1 MVSKN
6 YNEDNFIIL
15 KHSQGYTL
23 TNENIINI
31 DFVNERIKYIV
42 KMNNNE
48 IVMND
53 NFKDFGYP
61 RIKTNQNIIIDLL
74 ELVNEAE
81 KVEPKK
87 YYLKH
92 KYLRKEGTNYL
103 GLNTYYNCLDVE
115 YPDEGEF
122 RKTQFTEDEI
132 ENLEA
137 SGFDLK
143 NFERVEVEDE

>member
-1 MVSKN
+1 MSKSLA
-6 YNEDNFIIL
+6 DIL
-15 KHSQGYTL
+15 GWEEGAVYKVRGLYYSVVG
-23 TNENIINI
+23 
-31 DFVNERIKYIV
+31 VNLYY
-42 KMNNNE
+42 
-48 IVMND
+48 
-53 NFKDFGYP
+53 FKDFESP
-61 RIKTNQNIIIDLL
+61 RIKFYQDTIIDLL
-74 ELVNEAE
+74 DLVNEAE
-81 KVEPKK
+81 RVEPKK

-137 SGFDLK
+137 SGFDLC
-143 NFERVEVEDE
+143 NFEKVEVENDWYLDQFY